1 MNKIEQTIHN
11 NEIKLAF
18 FIVLITIVIMG
29 LGYMITEILNL
40 GTLGILISLVIAA
53 GANFISYFFSKDI
66 VLKSQHAIPM
76 RSEQFP
82 EYCKMVQDMC
92 QRNNIILP
100 ELYYI
105 ECNALNAFATGR
117 NQKNAAVVVTSGL
130 LRTVPLDEIS
140 GIVGHELSHIVHKDI
155 LVTSFIT
162 TLIGYVSIL
171 ATTLRTATIYKSSG
185 RNQSTGLIFIVAT
198 VATILVPIA
207 GMLIKMAVSRS
218 REYMADATG
227 GQICGDPRLLA
238 KALYRISH
246 DGNQMPMAN
255 TATAPLYIANPF
267 KGNAFANLMSTH
279 PDIND
284 RIRRLNEMAEG
295 YRLID

>member
-1 MNKIEQTIHN
+1 MDKINQTIQN
-11 NEIKLAF
+11 NEMKLAF

-29 LGYMITEILNL
+29 LGYLITEILNL
-40 GTLGILISLVIAA
+40 GMLGVFISLIIAA
-53 GANFISYFFSKDI
+53 AANFISYFFSKDI

-76 RSEQFP
+76 RSEEFP
-82 EYCKMVQDMC
+82 EYYKMVQDMC

-130 LRTVPLDEIS
+130 LKTVPLDEIS

-171 ATTLRTATIYKSSG
+171 ASTLRTASMYKGG
-185 RNQSTGLIFIVAT
+185 RNSNTGLIFLVGTA
-198 VATILVPIA
+198 ATILVPIA

-227 GQICGDPRLLA
+227 GQICGNPKLLA

-246 DGNQMPMAN
+246 DGNPMPMAN

-284 RIRRLNEMAEG
+284 RIQRLNEMAEG
-295 YRLID
+295 YRELN

>member
-29 LGYMITEILNL
+29 LGYMVTEILNL
-40 GTLGILISLVIAA
+40 GTTGILISLVIAA

-76 RSEQFP
+76 RSEDFP
-82 EYCKMVQDMC
+82 EYYKMVQDMC
-92 QRNNIILP
+92 QRNNIYLP

-117 NQKNAAVVVTSGL
+117 SQKNAAVVVTSGL
-130 LRTVPLDEIS
+130 LKTVPLDEIS

-171 ATTLRTATIYKSSG
+171 ATTLRTASMYRTSG
-185 RNQSTGLIFIVAT
+185 RNQNNGLVFLVAT
-198 VATILVPIA
+198 AATILVPIA

-227 GQICGDPRLLA
+227 GQICGDPKLLA

-246 DGNQMPMAN
+246 DGNPMPMAN

-267 KGNAFANLMSTH
+267 KNNAFANLMSTH

-284 RIRRLNEMAEG
+284 RIQRLNEMAADFKYE
-295 YRLID
+295 